1 MKILNSSPEDIEE
14 IFKLYD
20 AAVEYQKTKSN
31 KHWLPF
37 DRKLIET
44 EIEGKRQ
51 WKIIV
56 DGEIACIFATA
67 YDDPLIWGERS
78 REPAVY
84 IHRIVTNPQF
94 RGNNYV
100 SEIVNWA
107 RDFGK
112 ENDKK
117 FIRMD
122 TWGDNEK
129 LKDYYIKCGF
139 DFLGVIAPTEI
150 EKLPKHYEGITLS
163 LFEIRI
169 D

>member
-1 MKILNSSPEDIEE
+1 MEIVNSTAEDIEE

-31 KHWLPF
+31 KHWQPF
-37 DRKLIET
+37 DSDLIEK
-44 EIEGKRQ
+44 EIKENRQ
-51 WKIIV
+51 WKITV
-56 DGEIACIFATA
+56 GEDIACIFATA
-67 YDDPLIWGERS
+67 YDDPLIWGEKS
-78 REPAVY
+78 KEPAVY

-100 SEIVNWA
+100 SEIVKWA

-112 ENDKK
+112 EKGKK

-122 TWGDNEK
+122 TWGDNQK
-129 LKDYYIKCGF
+129 LLDYYVKCGF
-139 DFLGVIAPTEI
+139 NFLGVITPTEI
-150 EKLPKHYEGITLS
+150 EKLPKHYDGITLS
-163 LFEIRI
+163 LFEIQI